1 VYLKSYITKKGE
13 NLATIED
20 VREINSKI
28 EGIKYE
34 FAKLLEIEKSKN
46 YLVSQRLN
54 LYNSQKDDLVFR
66 IFEEANELFVE
77 LNSPNLEVFEYKKAH
92 QSAWDNY
99 VKLVNNLCKTINTN
113 RLKLVIFFNKE
124 AKIILSIDSL
134 LKPLLQSTTKLN
146 ALDAKRNNRNS
157 LLLKDKVYFESD
169 GEYKIVD
176 IPRMKDN
183 TNKLYGDLREYIEYV
198 DSLRIEF
205 EEVKLEFLS
214 EIENYYDKLRNS
226 INKE

>member
-1 VYLKSYITKKGE
+1 
-13 NLATIED
+13 
-20 VREINSKI
+20 
-28 EGIKYE
+28 
-34 FAKLLEIEKSKN
+34 
-46 YLVSQRLN
+46 
-54 LYNSQKDDLVFR
+54 
-66 IFEEANELFVE
+66 
-77 LNSPNLEVFEYKKAH
+77 
-92 QSAWDNY
+92 
-99 VKLVNNLCKTINTN
+99 
-113 RLKLVIFFNKE
+113 VIFFNKE